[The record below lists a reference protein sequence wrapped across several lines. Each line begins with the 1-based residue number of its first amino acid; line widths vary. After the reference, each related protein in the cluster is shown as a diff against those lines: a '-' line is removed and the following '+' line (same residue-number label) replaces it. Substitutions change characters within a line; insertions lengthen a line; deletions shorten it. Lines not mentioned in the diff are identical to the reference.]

1 MPAVARNRRPMRG
14 TLAVRSTILAARR
27 RRTVASRMRTL
38 FNFLL
43 GHRKLPW
50 HLFLLPKSI
59 RPHTPKMRPQSD
71 DSAFSPNSGTN
82 VMGTVLDQSG
92 AKIPGAR
99 LQMQIQG
106 SESLLVDITADENGR
121 FRLPKVQRGALGGRI
136 VAP

>member
-1 MPAVARNRRPMRG
+1 MIQLSRPIR
-14 TLAVRSTILAARR
+14 AA
-27 RRTVASRMRTL
+27 
-38 FNFLL
+38 
-43 GHRKLPW
+43 
-50 HLFLLPKSI
+50 
-59 RPHTPKMRPQSD
+59 
-71 DSAFSPNSGTN
+71 N

-99 LQMQIQG
+99 IKLQIQG